1 MAASSSSSMASSQP
15 RMMEQSLFYTQ
26 PPARAVHT
34 RKVTAVNLHRE
45 MSLIR
50 SLMPTFPFVAV
61 DTQFPGVVHPH
72 PRGAGVTAD
81 DRYAAVRANA
91 DELCLLQLGITLSA
105 ADGRL
110 PVDGALV
117 EFMWEFDFA
126 GFDARYH
133 RHAPES
139 VQFLRAQG
147 FDFEA
152 ARLAGVPAL
161 AFAAELAASGI
172 LGLRGVTWVAF
183 GGMYGVAFLLR
194 LATGGA
200 PLPATRLGF
209 LAQVGAVFGTQ
220 VFDAKH
226 MASLLH
232 MHGGLA
238 AVGGMLRLPP
248 QLPRRHMA
256 GQNSVMAIQLFMEL
270 RRRFNDL
277 GGSLH
282 SCSLKIEGLT

>member
-1 MAASSSSSMASSQP
+1 MASSQP

-183 GGMYGVAFLLR
+183 GGMYDVAFLLR

-200 PLPATRLGF
+200 AAGDEAGLPGAGRRRLRHPGVRRQ
-209 LAQVGAVFGTQ
+209 A
-220 VFDAKH
+220 
-226 MASLLH
+226 
-232 MHGGLA
+232 HGVA
-238 AVGGMLRLPP
+238 APHARR
-248 QLPRRHMA
+248 PRR
-256 GQNSVMAIQLFMEL
+256 
-270 RRRFNDL
+270 RRRDAPAAAAAASPPH
-277 GGSLH
+277 GRAEQRHGDPALH
-282 SCSLKIEGLT
+282 GAEEKVQ